1 MVGDGLG
8 FLGVNTLFH
17 KNVFRSFSRS
27 VVVCSLLP
35 RLRARYQAIKQL
47 AEIGAV
53 EFDSVSLVHNS
64 TELPGQE
71 GPRVQAF
78 VFRNSRYRARVMA
91 TGKRWTREEL
101 LVALNIYRKLTFGQL
116 DQRNPV
122 IQQVAKKLDR
132 TPGSLAMKLS
142 NFASLDPALQAR
154 GIRGLVGASSLD
166 REVWKEFRAEAA
178 TLGPQSEEALRNLFK
193 AHDVDEV
200 EVVAR
205 EGVRVRRA
213 QQPKPPDGPTEQM
226 SQVKVRRGQQFFR
239 QMILNVFD
247 SRCCITGIAVRELLV
262 ASHILPWGEFPKERL
277 NPENGLCL
285 SRLHDA
291 AFDQG
296 FIALDDDYRLLLS
309 RDLRAHLPQP
319 SLEQNFV
326 AFAGQPIHLLPDAP
340 APKRDFL
347 RYHRQEIFHG

>member
-1 MVGDGLG
+1 MV
-8 FLGVNTLFH
+8 
-17 KNVFRSFSRS
+17 
-27 VVVCSLLP
+27 
-35 RLRARYQAIKQL
+35 
-47 AEIGAV
+47 
-53 EFDSVSLVHNS
+53 
-64 TELPGQE
+64 
-71 GPRVQAF
+71 
-78 VFRNSRYRARVMA
+78 

-142 NFASLDPALQAR
+142 NFASLDPALRAR

-166 REVWKEFRAEAA
+166 REMWQGFRTEAA
-178 TLGPQSEEALRNLFK
+178 TLGPQSEEALRSLFK
-193 AHDVDEV
+193 AHDVDEL

-213 QQPKPPDGPTEQM
+213 QQPKPPDGPTEQT

-239 QMILNVFD
+239 QMILNAFD

-296 FIALDDDYRLLLS
+296 FIALDDDYRLMLS
-309 RDLRAHLPQP
+309 RDLQAHLPQP

-326 AFAGQPIHLLPDAP
+326 AFAGQPIHLLPDVP
-340 APKRDFL
+340 APKREFL
-347 RYHRQEIFHG
+347 RYHRKQIFHG